1 MTQGPGDR
9 PETAPEGPVAAGRI
23 DITPPRPGGVLPG
36 GTAMPETGGEGR
48 RGLARLAA
56 DFSLQSA
63 LQGLVVAL
71 VGYASAV
78 AILIKGLAA
87 MGATEAQIASGL
99 MVVGLAKGVVAIGL
113 SLSSRMPISI
123 AWTTPGLAFMATM
136 GMLPGGFPAAIGAF
150 LIVGL
155 LIILAGF
162 WTPLVRIVQAIPRAI
177 ANAMLAGILLK
188 LCLAPFIA
196 VRDMP
201 VMGLAI
207 LATWL
212 VLMRFARLW
221 AVPAAV
227 ALALGGVAFQGGDGG
242 GLRWPGLVLEAP
254 VFSVEALL
262 GLALPLFV
270 VTMASQN
277 ITGYAVLT
285 TFGYRP
291 SLRQGLGATGAASAV
306 LAVTGSPPINYAA
319 ITAALCAGPD
329 AHPDPA
335 RRYVATIAAGF
346 GYILLAG
353 LAAMAAGLVLRASP
367 VLVEAAAGLALIPA
381 FGSALRGALEEE
393 SERIPALLT
402 FLATASGL
410 TLFGIGGAFWG
421 LLLGWA
427 VLLAFRP
434 GPDSR

>member
-1 MTQGPGDR
+1 MTEPESRQG
-9 PETAPEGPVAAGRI
+9 
-23 DITPPRPGGVLPG
+23 
-36 GTAMPETGGEGR
+36 TGG
-48 RGLARLAA
+48 LLA
-56 DFSLQSA
+56 DFSLQA
-63 LQGLVVAL
+63 TVQGLVISV

-78 AILIKGLAA
+78 AILIKGLAS

-99 MVVGLAKGVVAIGL
+99 MVVGLAKGVVAIAL

-150 LIVGL
+150 ITVGL
-155 LIILAGF
+155 LIVLAGF
-162 WTPLVRIVQAIPRAI
+162 WTPLVRLVQAIPKTI

-201 VMGLAI
+201 ALGLAI

-227 ALALGGVAFQGGDGG
+227 AIALGGVVLQGGGG
-242 GLRWPGLVLEAP
+242 EGFRWPGLAMVAP
-254 VFSVEALL
+254 VFSIEALL

-291 SLRQGLGATGAASAV
+291 SLRQGLGVTGATSAAMA
-306 LAVTGSPPINYAA
+306 LTGAPPINYAA
-319 ITAALCAGPD
+319 ITAALCAGPN

-335 RRYVATIAAGF
+335 RRYIATIAAGL
-346 GYILLAG
+346 GYILLAA

-381 FGSALRGALEEE
+381 FGAALRGALEEE
-393 SERIPALLT
+393 AERIPALLT

-427 VLLAFRP
+427 MLLAFRFR
-434 GPDSR
+434 PDSR

>member
-1 MTQGPGDR
+1 M
-9 PETAPEGPVAAGRI
+9 PETAPESRQ
-23 DITPPRPGGVLPG
+23 
-36 GTAMPETGGEGR
+36 
-48 RGLARLAA
+48 GLARLLA
-56 DFSLQSA
+56 DFSVQA
-63 LQGLVVAL
+63 TVQGLVISV

-87 MGATEAQIASGL
+87 MGATEAEIASGL
-99 MVVGLAKGVVAIGL
+99 LVVGLAKGVVAIAL

-136 GMLPGGFPAAIGAF
+136 GVLPGGFPAATGAF
-150 LIVGL
+150 VVVGL
-155 LIILAGF
+155 LIVLAGF
-162 WTPLVRIVQAIPRAI
+162 WTPLVRLVQAIPKTI
-177 ANAMLAGILLK
+177 ASAMLAGILLK

-196 VRDMP
+196 VRDIP
-201 VMGLAI
+201 LLGLVI

-227 ALALGGVAFQGGDGG
+227 AIALGGVVLQGGGG
-242 GLRWPGLVLEAP
+242 EGFRWPGLVLVAP
-254 VFSVEALL
+254 TFSIEALL

-291 SLRQGLGATGAASAV
+291 SLRQGLATTGATTVATALAGA
-306 LAVTGSPPINYAA
+306 PPINYAA
-319 ITAALCAGPD
+319 ITAALCAGPE

-335 RRYVATIAAGF
+335 RRYIATIAAGF

-353 LAAMAAGLVLRASP
+353 LAAMAAALVLRASP
-367 VLVEAAAGLALIPA
+367 VLVEAAAGLALVPA
-381 FGSALRGALEEE
+381 FGAAMRGALEEE
-393 SERIPALLT
+393 EARIPALLT

-427 VLLAFRP
+427 MLLAFRYR
-434 GPDSR
+434 PDSR

>member
-1 MTQGPGDR
+1 M
-9 PETAPEGPVAAGRI
+9 PETAPESRQ
-23 DITPPRPGGVLPG
+23 
-36 GTAMPETGGEGR
+36 
-48 RGLARLAA
+48 GLARLLA
-56 DFSLQSA
+56 DFSIQA
-63 LQGLVVAL
+63 TVQGLVISV

-87 MGATEAQIASGL
+87 MGASEAEIASGL
-99 MVVGLAKGVVAIGL
+99 LVVGLAKGVVAIAL

-136 GMLPGGFPAAIGAF
+136 GILPGGFPAAIGAF
-150 LIVGL
+150 VVVGL
-155 LIILAGF
+155 LIVLAGF
-162 WTPLVRIVQAIPRAI
+162 WTPLVRLVQAIPKTI

-201 VMGLAI
+201 LLGLAI

-227 ALALGGVAFQGGDGG
+227 AIALGGVVLQGGGG
-242 GLRWPGLVLEAP
+242 EAFRWPGLVLVVP
-254 VFSVEALL
+254 TFSVEALL

-291 SLRQGLGATGAASAV
+291 SLRQGLAATGATTVATA
-306 LAVTGSPPINYAA
+306 LAGAPPINYAA
-319 ITAALCAGPD
+319 ITAALCAGPE

-335 RRYVATIAAGF
+335 RRYIATIAAGL

-353 LAAMAAGLVLRASP
+353 LAAMAAALVLRASP

-381 FGSALRGALEEE
+381 FGAALRGALEDEE
-393 SERIPALLT
+393 ARIPALLT

-427 VLLAFRP
+427 MLLAFRFR
-434 GPDSR
+434 PDSR

>member
-1 MTQGPGDR
+1 
-9 PETAPEGPVAAGRI
+9 
-23 DITPPRPGGVLPG
+23 
-36 GTAMPETGGEGR
+36 MPETGGEGR

-434 GPDSR
+434 RPDSR

>member
-1 MTQGPGDR
+1 
-9 PETAPEGPVAAGRI
+9 
-23 DITPPRPGGVLPG
+23 
-36 GTAMPETGGEGR
+36 MPETGGEGR

>member
-1 MTQGPGDR
+1 
-9 PETAPEGPVAAGRI
+9 
-23 DITPPRPGGVLPG
+23 
-36 GTAMPETGGEGR
+36 MPETGGEGR

-56 DFSLQSA
+56 DFSLQST

-150 LIVGL
+150 LLVGL

-207 LATWL
+207 LVTWL

-254 VFSVEALL
+254 AFPIEALL

-291 SLRQGLGATGAASAV
+291 SLRQGLGMTGAASAV
-306 LAVTGSPPINYAA
+306 LAVTGAPPINYAA

-434 GPDSR
+434 RPDSR

>member
-1 MTQGPGDR
+1 MRETPERDR
-9 PETAPEGPVAAGRI
+9 PDQRRLVA
-23 DITPPRPGGVLPG
+23 DL
-36 GTAMPETGGEGR
+36 
-48 RGLARLAA
+48 
-56 DFSLQSA
+56 SLQA
-63 LQGLVVAL
+63 IVQGLVIAL

-87 MGATEAQIASGL
+87 MGASEAQIASGL
-99 MVVGLAKGVVAIGL
+99 MVVGIAKGLVSIAL

-136 GMLPGGFPAAIGAF
+136 GLLPGGFPAATGAF

-155 LIILAGF
+155 LIVLAGF
-162 WTPLVRIVQAIPRAI
+162 WTPLVRLVQAIPNAV

-196 VRDMP
+196 IREVP
-201 VMGLAI
+201 LMGLAI

-212 VLMRFARLW
+212 VLMRVARLW

-227 ALALGGVAFQGGDGG
+227 ALALGGVFMQGGGG
-242 GLRWPGLVLEAP
+242 EGFRWPGLVIEAP

-277 ITGYAVLT
+277 ITGYAVLG

-291 SLRQGLGATGAASAV
+291 SLRQGLGATGA
-306 LAVTGSPPINYAA
+306 VTAAMAATGAPPINYAA
-319 ITAALCAGPD
+319 ITAALCAGPE

-335 RRYVATIAAGF
+335 RRYVATIAAGL

-381 FGSALRGALEEE
+381 FGAALRGALDKE

-427 VLLAFRP
+427 MLLAFRP
-434 GPDSR
+434 RQDSR